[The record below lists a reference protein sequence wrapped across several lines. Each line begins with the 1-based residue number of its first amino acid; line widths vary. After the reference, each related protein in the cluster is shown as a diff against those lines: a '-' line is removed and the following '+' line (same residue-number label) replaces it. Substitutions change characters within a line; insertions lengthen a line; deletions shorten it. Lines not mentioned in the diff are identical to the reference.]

1 MPQTSRDRAGKSGCC
16 PAAPCSR
23 AQSTWTAKEPSGW
36 GAARPTSYT
45 TRARSTPS
53 RPTPAPRPP
62 RTPSACCRA
71 GSDGRRAAKAGP
83 DRSSSRARALQ
94 ARARSAGGPS
104 ASSRL
109 VAQAASARSR
119 QNLQV
124 SRRMPAADLAT
135 APPHRGGGRHPCLFA
150 EQGLTMIELL
160 IASVAAVT
168 VLGATLGLMVS
179 GLNGQT
185 RDSEWSLALQ
195 EDRAGLARMVRDLRQ
210 ATSIEE
216 ANAGSVV
223 FLATIGGK
231 SMKIKYECGVA

>member
-1 MPQTSRDRAGKSGCC
+1 
-16 PAAPCSR
+16 
-23 AQSTWTAKEPSGW
+23 
-36 GAARPTSYT
+36 
-45 TRARSTPS
+45 
-53 RPTPAPRPP
+53 
-62 RTPSACCRA
+62 
-71 GSDGRRAAKAGP
+71 
-83 DRSSSRARALQ
+83 
-94 ARARSAGGPS
+94 
-104 ASSRL
+104 
-109 VAQAASARSR
+109 
-119 QNLQV
+119 
-124 SRRMPAADLAT
+124 MPAADLAT

-179 GLNGQT
+179 GLNVQT

-231 SMKIKYECGVA
+231 SMKIKYECGVAQPGAAYSYKQCVRLAAEAEKTLPTSGPAVAKYLVNGGEVFTYSPSASSATSVTVTLEMPAKGNLKQVSGSRGYLHKVVLEDSAYMRNRYLEG